1 MQMLFKEMM
10 LGKLLPLLPS
20 YSAAIDGSSDAA
32 TGTEYYIGYAYAPG
46 PGY

>member
-20 YSAAIDGSSDAA
+20 YSAA